1 MTDVDTAHLATQV
14 LWAAFGLS
22 LLFGFIAHR
31 SRFCTMGAIADVV
44 SMGHWERAR
53 MWALAVAVAT
63 LGFNGMVALGW
74 VEARNTIYA
83 VPRLLWLSAGVGGGL
98 FGVGMVLASGCGSR
112 NLVRL
117 GGGNLKSLV
126 VLIVM
131 AVTAFATLK
140 GLTAV
145 WRVATVERFFVDL
158 PSGQD
163 LPTLLASAGWG
174 RVPAIAGGLGAA
186 VALLLGGWALSR
198 PEGRSSAALLGGLGI
213 GAVITGVWWAS
224 GVLGYVP
231 KDPQTLEPAFWPP
244 TATAWKH

>member
-1 MTDVDTAHLATQV
+1 MTDVDTAHLTTQV

-53 MWALAVAVAT
+53 MWALAVAMAT

-98 FGVGMVLASGCGSR
+98 FGFGMVLASGCGSR

-131 AVTAFATLK
+131 ADQLGRSVGDMYQAAFIPGFL
-140 GLTAV
+140 LTALYAGYIFV
-145 WRVATVERFFVDL
+145 ISILQPKALPRVRHD
-158 PSGQD
+158 Q
-163 LPTLLASAGWG
+163 
-174 RVPAIAGGLGAA
+174 
-186 VALLLGGWALSR
+186 
-198 PEGRSSAALLGGLGI
+198 
-213 GAVITGVWWAS
+213 
-224 GVLGYVP
+224 
-231 KDPQTLEPAFWPP
+231 
-244 TATAWKH
+244 